1 MKKNNLRCE
10 ETPGATGSNKVQV
23 PAEVAN
29 AMDSAIG
36 SPTEEFIP
44 MDLTTAELSFW
55 WVKALADN
63 LDAPGANAA
72 YRV

>member
-1 MKKNNLRCE
+1 MKKNHLRCE

-55 WVKALADN
+55 
-63 LDAPGANAA
+63 
-72 YRV
+72 